1 MNKLSLK
8 TNKQHTLVQHI
19 VCFKFLTNTSS
30 DQVKLLEQ
38 SFFALQDKIPGVLK
52 IDGGENNSPEN
63 LNKGL
68 THCFIITFEDEDARA
83 NYLPHPKH
91 QEFVDQLKPIL
102 EDLLVIDF
110 NSQN

>member
-19 VCFKFLTNTSS
+19 VCFKFLTNTSP

-68 THCFIITFEDEDARA
+68 THCFIITFVDQDARA

-102 EDLLVIDF
+102 EDVLVIDF
-110 NSQN
+110 SSQN

>member
-68 THCFIITFEDEDARA
+68 TLSLIHI
-83 NYLPHPKH
+83 
-91 QEFVDQLKPIL
+91 
-102 EDLLVIDF
+102 
-110 NSQN
+110 